1 MKLQGASILDL
12 VTELLIRLDAQ
23 GKLELLP
30 QPITLVSI
38 LEEIGYDP
46 VIAFTR
52 IFGDERMKKTFAPQ
66 STKELLDNANKTT
79 RRR

>member
-23 GKLELLP
+23 GKLEQLP
-30 QPITLVSI
+30 QPITLVAI
-38 LEEIGYDP
+38 LEETGHDP

-52 IFGDERMKKTFAPQ
+52 ILGDERFAKMQAGPVAP
-66 STKELLDNANKTT
+66 KA
-79 RRR
+79 RR

>member
-1 MKLQGASILDL
+1 MKLQGASVLDL

-30 QPITLVSI
+30 QPITLVAI
-38 LEEIGYDP
+38 LEETGHDP

-52 IFGDERMKKTFAPQ
+52 ILGDARMASRHDVPTKKR
-66 STKELLDNANKTT
+66 S
-79 RRR
+79 